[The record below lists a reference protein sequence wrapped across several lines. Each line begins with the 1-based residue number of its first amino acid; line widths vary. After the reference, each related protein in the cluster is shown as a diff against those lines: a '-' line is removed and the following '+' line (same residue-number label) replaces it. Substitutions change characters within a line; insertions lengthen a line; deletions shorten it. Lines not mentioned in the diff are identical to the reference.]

1 MAVLFRESDGNL
13 DDLKGKTVAIIGFGN
28 QGHAHALNLRDSGV
42 NVVVGQRED
51 TAGFKGAVSH
61 GFQPKSIAEATKLGD
76 VVMILLPDEVQPAV
90 YKTQIEPHLVPGKT
104 LAFCHG
110 FNIRYGTIVPPTDID
125 VIMVAPMGPGRSL
138 RSEYEA
144 GRGLVGLI
152 AVHQDVTGNAKRTAL
167 AYCKGIGCLRAAAVL
182 TTFSEETET
191 DLFGEQA
198 VLCGGVSS
206 LIKAAFD
213 TLVDAGYQPEIAYFA
228 VLHELLGTVRLLV
241 QGGLTGKNRAI
252 SNTAEYGD
260 LTRGPRII
268 SEQARH
274 EMKQILSEIQS
285 GSFAN
290 EWLEENAK
298 NREKFRMLEEH
309 DASLPIEKIGREMRS
324 LMPWLEPK

>member
-42 NVVVGQRED
+42 HVIVGQRKD
-51 TAGFKGAVSH
+51 TAGHKRAISH
-61 GFQPKSIAEATKLGD
+61 GFQPKSIEEATERGD
-76 VVMILLPDEVQPAV
+76 IVMILLPDEVQPAV
-90 YKTQIEPHLVPGKT
+90 YKTDIEPRLTQGKT

-110 FNIRYGTIVPPTDID
+110 FNIRYGTITPPADID
-125 VIMVAPMGPGRSL
+125 VIMVAPMGPGHGL

-152 AVHQDVTGNAKRTAL
+152 AIHQDVTGRAMKTAL

-182 TTFSEETET
+182 TTFAEETET
-191 DLFGEQA
+191 DLFGEQV
-198 VLCGGVSS
+198 VLCGGTSA

-213 TLVDAGYQPEIAYFA
+213 TLVNAGYQPEIAYFA

-241 QGGLTGKNRAI
+241 QGGLTYKNQAI

-268 SEQARH
+268 TEQTRR
-274 EMKQILSEIQS
+274 EMETILHEIQN
-285 GSFAN
+285 GEFAS
-290 EWLEENAK
+290 EWLEENSR
-298 NREKFRMLEEH
+298 NREKFRMLEQR
-309 DASLPIEKIGREMRS
+309 DASLLIELIGREMRA